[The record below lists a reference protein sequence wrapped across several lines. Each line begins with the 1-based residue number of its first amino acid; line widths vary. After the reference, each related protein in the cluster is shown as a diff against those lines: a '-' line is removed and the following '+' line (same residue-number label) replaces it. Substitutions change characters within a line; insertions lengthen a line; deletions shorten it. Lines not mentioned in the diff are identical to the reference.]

1 MPLAQG
7 VEYPRQVKNTLGSWL
22 RQNYLLA
29 AIIGIVLI
37 ILIAIIS
44 GLIAEWMQPD
54 PADYFDCVK
63 THSSFDC
70 RQYLP

>member
-7 VEYPRQVKNTLGSWL
+7 VEYPRRVNNTLSWL
-22 RQNYLLA
+22 RQNPLLA
-29 AIIGIVLI
+29 AVVGIVLI

-54 PADYFDCVK
+54 SADYFECVK
-63 THSSFDC
+63 SHSSFDC